1 MISSLTNTY
10 GKDVACEPKDRER
23 SRTSSVINSIFC
35 LTVIDLCLQIKDTHV
50 NCGQTALLIIRVVV
64 SFWWAV

>member
-1 MISSLTNTY
+1 MAINT
-10 GKDVACEPKDRER
+10 DVACEPKDRER
-23 SRTSSVINSIFC
+23 SRTSVINSIFC